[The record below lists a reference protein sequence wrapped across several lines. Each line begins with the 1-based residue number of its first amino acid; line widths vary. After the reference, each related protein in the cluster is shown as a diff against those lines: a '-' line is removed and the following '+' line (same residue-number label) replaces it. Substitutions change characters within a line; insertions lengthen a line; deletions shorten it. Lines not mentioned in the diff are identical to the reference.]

1 MATIADL
8 ASRVTL
14 VGLTFTAWRPLRKH
28 KPATAKLNEANH
40 TSSGKASVIL
50 TDAASLKAVFA
61 AQAAAHELNR
71 SLTLGSAQDGLRMLP
86 AGSQLKHAQAMQH
99 SMAAVQIAVNGFLA
113 EYEHERDTAPIR
125 LGGLYLARHWPSL
138 ASVAAHFSANVRYLP
153 CPVDGAW
160 GTWLEESANL
170 ADAELRE
177 RCTDVLTRV
186 VERCRSDGRLYASVL
201 SDVQELAASLPAMN
215 LSDAPDLDAVA
226 RAAQQLG
233 ALDVEQLRASDVAR
247 AAAADRAASILD
259 MLKPAPTLALRVA

>member
-1 MATIADL
+1 MASIADL
-8 ASRVTL
+8 AARVTL

-28 KPATAKLNEANH
+28 KPATHALNQANQ

-86 AGSQLKHAQAMQH
+86 AGSQLRHADAMR
-99 SMAAVQIAVNGFLA
+99 SAIATVDTAAAGFLA
-113 EYEHERDTAPIR
+113 EYEHERDTAPTR

-138 ASVAAHFSANVRYLP
+138 DSVASHFSTNIRYLP
-153 CPVDGAW
+153 CPQDGAW
-160 GTWLEESANL
+160 GAWLEESAQL

-201 SDVQELAASLPAMN
+201 TDVQELASALPAMN
-215 LSDAPDLDAVA
+215 LTGAPDL
-226 RAAQQLG
+226 AAIAAAAAELG
-233 ALDVEQLRASDVAR
+233 ALNVDQLRDSDTAR
-247 AAAADRAASILD
+247 SAAADRAASILD
-259 MLKPAPTLALRVA
+259 MLKPQPAAKAVA